1 MVTVIGVVA
10 IEGNLDNF
18 LCNFGDDRHDIEVQ
32 CREHLLQVVSSAF
45 EGLPIGLGMDRAR
58 GIPGEGRDELRVRR
72 THQVCGLQRLSAR
85 HQLANCRSNAPGL
98 SHWGLP
104 GLGVGPAGEVAPH
117 RWPLVVFIPET
128 DVFIPYPGFCQR
140 NLDRKNSSEMIFP
153 AQIRAAR
160 ALLDWRQDDLARA
173 ADVGIT
179 TIRRIE
185 AQPGP
190 VMGYVS
196 TVLRLQ
202 AALEKAGIKFTDEDE
217 SGGIG
222 VRLQKKKR

>member
-1 MVTVIGVVA
+1 
-10 IEGNLDNF
+10 
-18 LCNFGDDRHDIEVQ
+18 
-32 CREHLLQVVSSAF
+32 
-45 EGLPIGLGMDRAR
+45 
-58 GIPGEGRDELRVRR
+58 
-72 THQVCGLQRLSAR
+72 
-85 HQLANCRSNAPGL
+85 
-98 SHWGLP
+98 
-104 GLGVGPAGEVAPH
+104 
-117 RWPLVVFIPET
+117 
-128 DVFIPYPGFCQR
+128 
-140 NLDRKNSSEMIFP
+140 MIF
-153 AQIRAAR
+153 ASQIRAAR

-217 SGGIG
+217 TGGIG
-222 VRLQKKKR
+222 VRLQKKNR